1 MKFNTHAINKTFQEI
16 TGFKVTNLSVLQF
29 VFGTIFCFVLLGI
42 GAGSQEKAYIYISLV
57 VALLANIPATIEIYR
72 QIEEEEREDK

>member
-1 MKFNTHAINKTFQEI
+1 MKFNPHAINKTFQEI

-42 GAGSQEKAYIYISLV
+42 GARTQEKAYFIISLV
-57 VALLANIPATIEIYR
+57 TALLANIPATIEIYR
-72 QIEEEEREDK
+72 QIEEEEKEDK

>member
-1 MKFNTHAINKTFQEI
+1 MKFNPHATNKTFQEM

-29 VFGTIFCFVLLGI
+29 LLGTMFCFVLLGI
-42 GAGSQEKAYIYISLV
+42 GARTQEKAYFIISIV

-72 QIEEEEREDK
+72 QIEEEEKEDK

>member
-1 MKFNTHAINKTFQEI
+1 M

-29 VFGTIFCFVLLGI
+29 LLGTIFCFVLLGI
-42 GAGSQEKAYIYISLV
+42 GARTQEKGYIYISLV

-72 QIEEEEREDK
+72 QIEEEEKEDE